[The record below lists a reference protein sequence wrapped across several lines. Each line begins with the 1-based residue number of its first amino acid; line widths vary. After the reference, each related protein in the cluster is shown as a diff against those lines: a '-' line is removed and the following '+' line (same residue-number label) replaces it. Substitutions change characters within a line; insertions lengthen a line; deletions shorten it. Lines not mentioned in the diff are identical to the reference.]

1 MAFILATTLLILLC
15 TLLPFSSLFPTFLE
29 ADVKPNL
36 ISITILIL
44 EFSANL
50 AKILELPKDYAI
62 FLESNVPG
70 LFCIMAIVLV
80 LLLLGRISIS

>member
-1 MAFILATTLLILLC
+1 MAFILTTTLLILLC

-50 AKILELPKDYAI
+50 ARILELPKDYAI
-62 FLESNVPG
+62 LESNVPG
-70 LFCIMAIVLV
+70 LFCIIAIVLV

>member
-1 MAFILATTLLILLC
+1 MAFILATTLLILLY

-50 AKILELPKDYAI
+50 AKY
-62 FLESNVPG
+62 
-70 LFCIMAIVLV
+70 
-80 LLLLGRISIS
+80 

>member
-29 ADVKPNL
+29 
-36 ISITILIL
+36 
-44 EFSANL
+44 SANL
-50 AKILELPKDYAI
+50 AKILELPRDYAI

>member
-15 TLLPFSSLFPTFLE
+15 TLLPFSSLFPTFL
-29 ADVKPNL
+29 D
-36 ISITILIL
+36 
-44 EFSANL
+44 L

>member
-36 ISITILIL
+36 
-44 EFSANL
+44 

-70 LFCIMAIVLV
+70 LFCIIAIVLV